1 MLPNYKVLR
10 LFTSDGRA
18 LTDIESADSSILL
31 PHEIHLRLDGLG
43 TVKACHASYGDE
55 VFPSLDNFCRAYR
68 VDRRDVIAT
77 LTTNHRDCTA

>member
-1 MLPNYKVLR
+1 MQPNYKVLR

-31 PHEIHLRLDGLG
+31 PHEIYIRPDGLG

-55 VFPSLDNFCRAYR
+55 VLVSLDSFCRAYR
-68 VDRRDVIAT
+68 VDCRDIIAALST
-77 LTTNHRDCTA
+77 

>member
-31 PHEIHLRLDGLG
+31 PHEIHIRPDGLG

-55 VFPSLDNFCRAYR
+55 VFASLDSFCQTYR
-68 VDRRDVIAT
+68 VDRRDIIAALST
-77 LTTNHRDCTA
+77 

>member
-1 MLPNYKVLR
+1 MLSNYKVLR

-31 PHEIHLRLDGLG
+31 PHEIHLRPDGLG
-43 TVKACHASYGDE
+43 TVKVCHASYGDE
-55 VFPSLDNFCRAYR
+55 VFASLDSFCRAYR

-77 LTTNHRDCTA
+77 LTT